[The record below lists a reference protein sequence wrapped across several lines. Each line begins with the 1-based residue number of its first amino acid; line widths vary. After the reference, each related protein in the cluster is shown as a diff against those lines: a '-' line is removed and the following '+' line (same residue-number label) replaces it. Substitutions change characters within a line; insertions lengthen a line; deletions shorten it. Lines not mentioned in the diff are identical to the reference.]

1 MNNIPPLLQQIR
13 ENMLDQS
20 NSESIRFNYRMTLEN
35 IRNFCDKS
43 LFEYDKKKN
52 KRR

>member
-13 ENMLDQS
+13 ENMLDPK

-35 IRNFCDKS
+35 IKTFCEKS
-43 LFEYDKKKN
+43 LFEYDRKKP
-52 KRR
+52 KR